1 MSNEIFDLDSDC
13 EPGPGPG
20 PKAGAEVRLAA
31 DRGPEPGRH
40 ESKDG
45 PEPGRLGPKA
55 SGDRLVVD
63 CRPLIDG
70 PDRFLDVRRS
80 LAVNGASS
88 SAARVR
94 GGAVELDLRVEA
106 ATGGFVVRGRIGG
119 AWAGECRRCLE
130 EVGGPLDAP
139 VREVFEDSPAEGET
153 WPVADDRIDL
163 APMVREAAILAL
175 PLAPL
180 CSPDCPGPEPDR
192 FPTGPAASEPDPDPG
207 GRDPR
212 WAALDQLAFDS

>member
-1 MSNEIFDLDSDC
+1 MTDTASDC
-13 EPGPGPG
+13 GPGLG
-20 PKAGAEVRLAA
+20 PEPRPGAEDRLAA
-31 DRGPEPGRH
+31 DCDP
-40 ESKDG
+40 
-45 PEPGRLGPKA
+45 GPKA

-80 LAVNGASS
+80 LVVNGAASS
-88 SAARVR
+88 SARV

-180 CSPDCPGPEPDR
+180 CSADCPGPEPDR

>member
-1 MSNEIFDLDSDC
+1 MSDAASDC
-13 EPGPGPG
+13 GPGLG
-20 PKAGAEVRLAA
+20 PEPKPGAEDRLAA
-31 DRGPEPGRH
+31 DCDP
-40 ESKDG
+40 
-45 PEPGRLGPKA
+45 GPKA

-70 PDRFLDVRRS
+70 PDRFLAVRRA
-80 LAVNGASS
+80 LAVNGAASS
-88 SAARVR
+88 SARVR